1 MRQPRGIQ
9 RVLQTIWPKQNKHYA
24 SQLPVEREMARP
36 AEKREGA
43 LSFWGA
49 WPAEG
54 QWGGRSSSNA
64 GESRTLFSDGKNG
77 SSKKKTSAAAAAN
90 KWVTNICSSDS
101 DAEICVEIHA
111 QLHLSCLE
119 DCFCQSASPSAEG
132 RAPDPLSAPYHPLFS
147 THHRPFSLWSC
158 RYVIR
163 MYVCL
168 WSHHLRS

>member
-77 SSKKKTSAAAAAN
+77 SSKKKNISSSSSKQMGN
-90 KWVTNICSSDS
+90 KHLQLRQRRRNMRRNSCAITFILFRRLLLPK
-101 DAEICVEIHA
+101 CVSKCWG
-111 QLHLSCLE
+111 QGT
-119 DCFCQSASPSAEG
+119 SPSIS
-132 RAPDPLSAPYHPLFS
+132 PLPPPIFHPPPPIFPLE
-147 THHRPFSLWSC
+147 L
-158 RYVIR
+158 
-163 MYVCL
+163 
-168 WSHHLRS
+168 